1 MGLSRVIIGR
11 MSPKKINVVIEIPR
25 GTHNKYEYDEE
36 LGVIR
41 LDRVMYSAV
50 YYPTDYGFIP
60 QTRSEDGDHL
70 DVLVLISDPLFPGC
84 VVEVRPI
91 GVLNMEDE
99 NGRDWKIIAVAD
111 KDPRFK
117 QIRSMDDVE
126 VHRKEEIANF
136 FKVYKQLENKTVRVG
151 KWLSQEKAYMIIED
165 AQERYNREEVKVI

>member
-1 MGLSRVIIGR
+1 MGLSRVNIGKS
-11 MSPKKINVVIEIPR
+11 SPKKVNVVIEIPR

-36 LGVIR
+36 LGVIK

-50 YYPTDYGFIP
+50 YYPTDYGFVP

-70 DVLVLISDPLFPGC
+70 DVLVLVSDPLFPGC

-117 QIRSMDDVE
+117 HIKSMEDMDQ
-126 VHRKEEIANF
+126 HRKDEIANF
-136 FKVYKQLENKTVRVG
+136 FEVYKQLENKEVKV
-151 KWLSQEKAYMIIED
+151 KNWLSQEKAFSIIET
-165 AQERYNREEVKVI
+165 AQERYKRESVKVI